1 MCEAS
6 LSVDRVEAFHNSIQN
21 PSWWEIYSAELSFGM
36 ENLKA
41 ESLMENGVNHP
52 CIEFS

>member
-21 PSWWEIYSAELSFGM
+21 PSWWEIYSSFGI
-36 ENLKA
+36 ENSKA
-41 ESLMENGVNHP
+41 ESLMENGVNNL